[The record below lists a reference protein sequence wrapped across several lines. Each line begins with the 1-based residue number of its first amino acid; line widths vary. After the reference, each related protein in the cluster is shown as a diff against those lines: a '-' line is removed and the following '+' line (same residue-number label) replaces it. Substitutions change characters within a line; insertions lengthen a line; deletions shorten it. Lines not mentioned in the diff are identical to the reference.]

1 MDALE
6 QLLNSASYEKAYEKQ
21 SFSIDEIAKSPA
33 LQKIV
38 RDRGGMNHNMG
49 GGDIQSSIAG
59 IILES
64 KGDLN
69 LTVIRTGNSINT
81 ALPFV
86 LFGANDFAAK
96 YFATL
101 SNLLAQVNA
110 VVPGTTVA
118 VTVSVGGNIV
128 FTYTNGMNVDVVTV
142 LNLGNIPLANFMASM
157 NNNYFATKFC
167 EVTLSDPTKANAQ
180 FAFPFFYG
188 VLSSLGANNAN
199 QIVFRSRS
207 FSWSF
212 RPEKIEL
219 LMPEQTIA
227 PDFSFAMAILPVD
240 GLSIGFD
247 FFMSKRLNLNK
258 AV

>member
-6 QLLNSASYEKAYEKQ
+6 TLLNQSSYEKAFEKQ
-21 SFSIDEIAKSPA
+21 SFSIDDIVKSPA

-49 GGDIQSSIAG
+49 GSDIQGSIAS

-69 LTVIRTGNSINT
+69 LTVTRTGASIAT

-101 SNLLAQVNA
+101 SNLMAMVNA
-110 VVPGTTVA
+110 IVPGTTSA
-118 VTVSVGGNIV
+118 GGNIV

-142 LNLGNIPLANFMASM
+142 QNLGNIPLANFMASM

-167 EVTLSDPTKANAQ
+167 EVTLSDPTKANTQ
-180 FAFPFFYG
+180 FAYPFFYG

-227 PDFSFAMAILPVD
+227 PDFSFAMLILPVD
-240 GLSIGFD
+240 GLNIGFD